1 MSIKLTG
8 KVALVTGGSS
18 GLGLATAQRFASE
31 GAKVFITGRRQEELD
46 RAVEQIGHGAVG
58 VQGDISKLADLD
70 RLYEVIKEQ
79 AGRLDVLFANAGGG
93 EFMPL
98 GQITEAHVDKWLGI
112 NIKGTLF
119 TVQKALPLMPDGAS
133 IVLNGSMV
141 SIKGMPAFGVY
152 AATKAALRSFARTWS
167 VDLRER
173 KIRVNVV
180 APGTVVT
187 PAYKNELGM
196 TDDQIKQFE
205 AQAAATTPLGR
216 AGTPDEIAKAVLF
229 LASDDS
235 SYMTGIELFVDGG
248 AAQIQRGCNC
258 NRSTASLA
266 TLCFINCCHVWPLR
280 TFSIANSIGPASI
293 PKFSSCP

>member
-1 MSIKLTG
+1 MSQKLSG
-8 KVALVTGGSS
+8 KVALITGGSS
-18 GLGLATAQRFASE
+18 GLGLATARRFANE
-31 GAKVFITGRRQEELD
+31 GAKLFISGRRQEELD
-46 RAVEQIGHGAVG
+46 KAVEQIGHAAVG

-70 RLYEVIKEQ
+70 RLYEVIKQQ

-93 EFMPL
+93 EFAPL
-98 GQITEAHVDKWLGI
+98 GKITEAHVDKWLAI

-119 TVQKALPLMPDGAS
+119 TVQKALPLMPDGAA

-141 SIKGMPAFGVY
+141 SIKGFPAFGV
-152 AATKAALRSFARTWS
+152 TQPPKRLCDRLRGHGRST
-167 VDLRER
+167 LRDR

-205 AQAAATTPLGR
+205 ADAAATTPLGR
-216 AGTPDEIAKAVLF
+216 AGIPDEIAKAVVF

-235 SYMTGIELFVDGG
+235 SYVTGIELFVDGG
-248 AAQIQRGCNC
+248 AAQI
-258 NRSTASLA
+258 
-266 TLCFINCCHVWPLR
+266 
-280 TFSIANSIGPASI
+280 
-293 PKFSSCP
+293 